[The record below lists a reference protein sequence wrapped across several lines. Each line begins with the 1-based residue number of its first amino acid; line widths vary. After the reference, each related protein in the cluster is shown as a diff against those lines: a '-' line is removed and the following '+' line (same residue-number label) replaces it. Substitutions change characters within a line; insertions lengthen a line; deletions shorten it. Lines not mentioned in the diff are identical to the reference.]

1 MEKEKRFKKDKSC
14 LYDQQNFLYPDHGIE
29 KTLKNGYLQ
38 ELEKSMFM
46 LNRKMDRMKSM
57 ESNFQMLRNLL
68 GKYHPMVKGIISTEE
83 KELIEEE
90 LHLGEMNPLQLQNLR
105 DFTVLFLTE
114 ENDRVKQDQCSA
126 ITHLIDLKLY
136 ELGVML

>member
-1 MEKEKRFKKDKSC
+1 
-14 LYDQQNFLYPDHGIE
+14 
-29 KTLKNGYLQ
+29 
-38 ELEKSMFM
+38 
-46 LNRKMDRMKSM
+46 
-57 ESNFQMLRNLL
+57 MLRNLL